1 MSLLSRNKSTNDSTA
16 FNLNAQAK
24 SYDNYKSTIISHIEE
39 HIMYLR
45 GNHDIPVKLHKLSII
60 DHGSIKIKIL
70 YGNQSLKWQ
79 DNDTVLEIP
88 LESKLNSDDDILKFR
103 IDILATLLNEFEQD
117 VYKDQIETLMA
128 EFKNRTS
135 GMRKSKADRRQEA
148 R

>member
-24 SYDNYKSTIISHIEE
+24 SYENYKSTIISHIDE
-39 HIMYLR
+39 HIMFLK

-79 DNDTVLEIP
+79 GNDTVLEIP
-88 LESKLNSDDDILKFR
+88 LEDSLVSDEDILKFR
-103 IDILATLLNEFEQD
+103 IDILATLLKEFEQD
-117 VYKDQIETLMA
+117 IYQEQIETLML

>member
-1 MSLLSRNKSTNDSTA
+1 
-16 FNLNAQAK
+16 
-24 SYDNYKSTIISHIEE
+24 
-39 HIMYLR
+39 HIMYLK

-79 DNDTVLEIP
+79 DHDTVLEIP
-88 LESKLNSDDDILKFR
+88 LADSLVSDEAILKFR
-103 IDILATLLNEFEQD
+103 IDILTTLLNEFEQD
-117 VYKDQIETLMA
+117 IYQEQIETLML